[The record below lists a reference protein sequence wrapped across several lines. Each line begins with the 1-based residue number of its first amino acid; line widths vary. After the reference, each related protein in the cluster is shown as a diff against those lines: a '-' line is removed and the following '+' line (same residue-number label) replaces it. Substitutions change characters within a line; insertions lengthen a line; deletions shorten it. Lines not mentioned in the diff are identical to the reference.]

1 MNKERKTLLY
11 LASKNLG
18 KISEYQKLLSDINC
32 QLALQP
38 DSIDVVESGTTFREN
53 AVKKA
58 CEVSKKLNNYAI
70 ADDSG
75 LCIEALN
82 GSPGIYSSRYA
93 DNDMNR
99 IKRVLSEL
107 KGIHNRNAYFIANV
121 CVATPEGEIILDIE
135 EKCFGTILS
144 STRGTNG
151 FGYDP
156 IFEELSSR
164 LTFAE
169 MPNDIKDNLSHRG
182 KAIAKLIPEL
192 KKIFSDY

>member
-1 MNKERKTLLY
+1 MKKLLY
-11 LASKNLG
+11 LASKNSG
-18 KISEYQKLLSDINC
+18 KISEYKKLLSDVNC

-38 DSIDVVESGTTFREN
+38 DSIDVVESGKTFKEN

-93 DNDMNR
+93 NNDNDR

-107 KGIHNRNAYFIANV
+107 EGIHNRKAYFIANV
-121 CVATPEGEIILDIE
+121 CVATPQGELILDIE
-135 EKCFGTILS
+135 EKCFGIILS
-144 STRGTNG
+144 STRGKNG

-156 IFEELSSR
+156 IFEEISSR

-169 MPNDIKDNLSHRG
+169 MPNAIKDKLSHRG

-192 KKIFSDY
+192 KKIFPDY

>member
-1 MNKERKTLLY
+1 MKKLLY

-38 DSIDVVESGTTFREN
+38 DSIDVVETGKTFREN
-53 AVKKA
+53 AAKKA

-75 LCIEALN
+75 LCIDALN

-93 DNDMNR
+93 DNDKDR

-107 KGIHNRNAYFIANV
+107 EGVHDRNAYFLANV
-121 CVATPEGEIILDIE
+121 CLATPDGEIILDIE
-135 EKCFGTILS
+135 EKCFGKILS
-144 STRGTNG
+144 STRGGNG

-156 IFEELSSR
+156 IFEEFSSR

-169 MPNDIKDNLSHRG
+169 MPSSIKDNMSHRG
-182 KAIAKLIPEL
+182 KAVAKLIPEL
-192 KKIFSDY
+192 TKIFSDY

>member
-1 MNKERKTLLY
+1 MKKLLY
-11 LASKNLG
+11 IASKNLG

-38 DSIDVVESGTTFREN
+38 DSIDVVETGKTFREN

-93 DNDMNR
+93 DNDKER

-107 KGIHNRNAYFIANV
+107 EGIHNRNAYFIANV
-121 CVATPEGEIILDIE
+121 CVTNPEGEILLDIE

-144 STRGTNG
+144 STRGKNG

-156 IFEELSSR
+156 IFEEISSR

-169 MPNDIKDNLSHRG
+169 MSNTIKDKLSHRG

-192 KKIFSDY
+192 KKIFPDD

>member
-1 MNKERKTLLY
+1 MKKLLY

-38 DSIDVVESGTTFREN
+38 DSINIIETGKTFREN

-58 CEVSKKLNNYAI
+58 CEVSKKLNHYAI

-93 DNDMNR
+93 DNDKDR

-107 KGIHNRNAYFIANV
+107 EGVRDRNAYFVANV
-121 CVATPEGEIILDIE
+121 CVANPYGEIILDIE
-135 EKCFGTILS
+135 EKCFGTILLS
-144 STRGTNG
+144 SRGTNG

-156 IFEELSSR
+156 IFEECSSR

-192 KKIFSDY
+192 KKIFPDY

>member
-1 MNKERKTLLY
+1 MKKILY

-18 KISEYQKLLSDINC
+18 KISEYKKLLSDINC

-38 DSIDVVESGTTFREN
+38 DSIDVVESGKTFREN

-58 CEVSKKLNNYAI
+58 CEVSKKLNNFAI

-75 LCIEALN
+75 LCVEALN

-93 DNDMNR
+93 DNDRDR

-107 KGIHNRNAYFIANV
+107 EDIDNRNAYFVANV
-121 CVATPEGEIILDIE
+121 CVANPEGEIILDIE
-135 EKCFGTILS
+135 EKCFGTILL

>member
-1 MNKERKTLLY
+1 MKKLLY

-18 KISEYQKLLSDINC
+18 KIREYQKLLSDINC

-38 DSIDVVESGTTFREN
+38 DSIDVVETGKTFREN
-53 AVKKA
+53 AAKKA

-75 LCIEALN
+75 LCIDALN

-93 DNDMNR
+93 DNDKDR

-107 KGIHNRNAYFIANV
+107 EGVHDRNAYFLANV
-121 CVATPEGEIILDIE
+121 CLATPDGEIILDIE
-135 EKCFGTILS
+135 EKCFGTILLG
-144 STRGTNG
+144 TRGTNG

-156 IFEELSSR
+156 IFEEISSG

-169 MPNDIKDNLSHRG
+169 MSNDIKDNLSHRG
-182 KAIAKLIPEL
+182 KAIAKLIPKL
-192 KKIFSDY
+192 KKIFPDY

>member
-1 MNKERKTLLY
+1 MKKLLY

-38 DSIDVVESGTTFREN
+38 DSIDVVETGKTFREN
-53 AVKKA
+53 AAKKA

-75 LCIEALN
+75 LCIDSLN

-93 DNDMNR
+93 DNDKDR

-107 KGIHNRNAYFIANV
+107 EGVHDRNAYFLANV
-121 CVATPEGEIILDIE
+121 CLATPDGEIILDIE
-135 EKCFGTILS
+135 EKCFGTILLS
-144 STRGTNG
+144 PRGTNG

-156 IFEELSSR
+156 IFEEISSG

-169 MPNDIKDNLSHRG
+169 MSNDIKDNLSHRG
-182 KAIAKLIPEL
+182 KAIAKLIPKL
-192 KKIFSDY
+192 KKIFPDY

>member
-1 MNKERKTLLY
+1 MKKILY

-18 KISEYQKLLSDINC
+18 KISEYKKLLSDVNC

-38 DSIDVVESGTTFREN
+38 DSIDVVESGKTFKEN

-58 CEVSKKLNNYAI
+58 CEVSKKLNNFAI

-75 LCIEALN
+75 LCIDALN

-93 DNDMNR
+93 DNDRDR
-99 IKRVLSEL
+99 IKRVLNEL
-107 KGIHNRNAYFIANV
+107 EGINNRKAYFIANV

-135 EKCFGTILS
+135 AKCFGTILS
-144 STRGTNG
+144 SARGTNG

-156 IFEELSSR
+156 IFEELSSQ

-169 MPNDIKDNLSHRG
+169 MPNCIKDKLSHRG

-192 KKIFSDY
+192 KKIFRDY

>member
-1 MNKERKTLLY
+1 MKKLLY

-18 KISEYQKLLSDINC
+18 KISEYQKLLSDVNC
-32 QLALQP
+32 ELALQP
-38 DSIDVVESGTTFREN
+38 DSIEVVESGKTFREN

-75 LCIEALN
+75 LCIESLN
-82 GSPGIYSSRYA
+82 GNPGIYSSRYA
-93 DNDMNR
+93 NNDKDR
-99 IKRVLSEL
+99 IRRVLSEL
-107 KGIHNRNAYFIANV
+107 EGIHNRNAYFIANV
-121 CVATPEGEIILDIE
+121 CVASPKGEIILDVE
-135 EKCFGTILS
+135 GKCFGTILLS
-144 STRGTNG
+144 GRGTNG

-169 MPNDIKDNLSHRG
+169 MSNDIKDNLSHRG
-182 KAIAKLIPEL
+182 KAICKLIPEL
-192 KKIFSDY
+192 KKIFPDY

>member
-1 MNKERKTLLY
+1 MKKLLY

-32 QLALQP
+32 ELALQP
-38 DSIDVVESGTTFREN
+38 DSIDVVETGKTFREN

-82 GSPGIYSSRYA
+82 GRPGIYSSRYA
-93 DNDMNR
+93 DNDKDR
-99 IKRVLSEL
+99 INRVLSEL
-107 KGIHNRNAYFIANV
+107 VGIENRNAYFIANV

-135 EKCFGTILS
+135 EKCFGTILL

-156 IFEELSSR
+156 IFEEISSG

-169 MPNDIKDNLSHRG
+169 MSNDIKDNLSHRG

-192 KKIFSDY
+192 KKIFPDS

>member
-1 MNKERKTLLY
+1 MKKLLY

-38 DSIDVVESGTTFREN
+38 DSIDVVETGKTFREN
-53 AVKKA
+53 AAKKA

-93 DNDMNR
+93 DNDKDR

-107 KGIHNRNAYFIANV
+107 EGVHDRNAYFVANV
-121 CVATPEGEIILDIE
+121 CVATPDGELILDIE
-135 EKCFGTILS
+135 EKCFGTILTG
-144 STRGTNG
+144 TRGTNG

-156 IFEELSSR
+156 IFEESSSR

-182 KAIAKLIPEL
+182 KAIAKLIPAL
-192 KKIFSDY
+192 KKIFPDY

>member
-1 MNKERKTLLY
+1 MKKLLY

-18 KISEYQKLLSDINC
+18 KISEYQKLLSDIHC

-38 DSIDVVESGTTFREN
+38 DSIDVVETGKTFREN
-53 AVKKA
+53 AAKKA

-93 DNDMNR
+93 DNDRDR

-107 KGIHNRNAYFIANV
+107 EGVHDRNAYFVANV
-121 CVATPEGEIILDIE
+121 CLATPDGEIILDIE

-169 MPNDIKDNLSHRG
+169 MPYDIKDNLSHRG

-192 KKIFSDY
+192 KKIFPDY

>member
-1 MNKERKTLLY
+1 MKKLLY

-38 DSIDVVESGTTFREN
+38 DSIDVVETGKTFREN
-53 AVKKA
+53 AAKKA

-93 DNDMNR
+93 DNDMGR

-107 KGIHNRNAYFIANV
+107 EGVHDRSAYFVANV
-121 CVATPEGEIILDIE
+121 CVANPYGEIILDIE
-135 EKCFGTILS
+135 EKCFGTILLS
-144 STRGTNG
+144 ARGTNG

-156 IFEELSSR
+156 IFEEISSR

-169 MPNDIKDNLSHRG
+169 MSNDIKDNLSHRG
-182 KAIAKLIPEL
+182 KAISKLIPEI
-192 KKIFSDY
+192 KKIFPDY

>member
-1 MNKERKTLLY
+1 MKKLLY

-38 DSIDVVESGTTFREN
+38 DSINIIETGKTFREN

-58 CEVSKKLNNYAI
+58 CEVSKKLNHYAI

-93 DNDMNR
+93 DNDKDR

-107 KGIHNRNAYFIANV
+107 EGVRDRNAYFVANV
-121 CVATPEGEIILDIE
+121 CVANPYGEIILDIE
-135 EKCFGTILS
+135 EKCFGTILLS
-144 STRGTNG
+144 ARGTNG

-156 IFEELSSR
+156 IFEEISSR

-169 MPNDIKDNLSHRG
+169 MSNDIKDNLSHRG
-182 KAIAKLIPEL
+182 KAIAKLIPEI
-192 KKIFSDY
+192 KKIFPDY

>member
-1 MNKERKTLLY
+1 MKKLLY

-38 DSIDVVESGTTFREN
+38 DSINIIETGKTFREN

-58 CEVSKKLNNYAI
+58 CEVSKKLNHYAI

-93 DNDMNR
+93 DNDKDR

-107 KGIHNRNAYFIANV
+107 EGVHDRNAYFVANV
-121 CVATPEGEIILDIE
+121 CVANPYGEIILDIE
-135 EKCFGTILS
+135 EKCFGTILLS
-144 STRGTNG
+144 ARGTNG

-156 IFEELSSR
+156 IFEEISSR

-169 MPNDIKDNLSHRG
+169 MSNDIKDNLSHRG
-182 KAIAKLIPEL
+182 KAIAKLIPEI
-192 KKIFSDY
+192 KKIFPDY

>member
-1 MNKERKTLLY
+1 MKNLLY

-18 KISEYQKLLSDINC
+18 KICEYQKLLLGINC

-38 DSIDVVESGTTFREN
+38 DSIDVVETGKTFREN

-58 CEVSKKLNNYAI
+58 CEVSKKLNHYAI

-93 DNDMNR
+93 DNDKDR
-99 IKRVLSEL
+99 IERVLIEL
-107 KGIHNRNAYFIANV
+107 EGIHNRNAYFVANV
-121 CVATPEGEIILDIE
+121 CVATPDGEIILDIE

-144 STRGTNG
+144 EIRGTNG

-169 MPNDIKDNLSHRG
+169 MPNDIKDKLSHRG

-192 KKIFSDY
+192 KKIFPDY

>member
-1 MNKERKTLLY
+1 MKKLLY

-38 DSIDVVESGTTFREN
+38 DSIDVVETGKTFREN

-93 DNDMNR
+93 DNDQDR

-107 KGIHNRNAYFIANV
+107 EGAHNRNAYFVANV
-121 CVATPEGEIILDIE
+121 CVAAPDGEIILDIE
-135 EKCFGTILS
+135 EKCFGTILL

-156 IFEELSSR
+156 IFEEFSSG

-169 MPNDIKDNLSHRG
+169 MSNDTKDNLSHRG

-192 KKIFSDY
+192 KKIFPDY

>member
-1 MNKERKTLLY
+1 MKKLLY

-38 DSIDVVESGTTFREN
+38 DSIDVVETGKTFREN
-53 AVKKA
+53 AAKKA
-58 CEVSKKLNNYAI
+58 CEVSKKLNSYAI

-93 DNDMNR
+93 DNDIGR
-99 IKRVLSEL
+99 IKRVLREL
-107 KGIHNRNAYFIANV
+107 EGVHDRNAYFVANV
-121 CVATPEGEIILDIE
+121 CLANPDGEIILDIE
-135 EKCFGTILS
+135 EKCFGTILLQ
-144 STRGTNG
+144 TRGTNG

-156 IFEELSSR
+156 IFEEISSR

-169 MPNDIKDNLSHRG
+169 MSNDIKDNLSHRG
-182 KAIAKLIPEL
+182 KAIARLIPEL
-192 KKIFSDY
+192 KKIFPDS

>member
-1 MNKERKTLLY
+1 MKKLLY

-38 DSIDVVESGTTFREN
+38 DSIDVVETGKTFREN
-53 AVKKA
+53 AAKKA

-93 DNDMNR
+93 DNDKGR

-107 KGIHNRNAYFIANV
+107 EGVHNRNAYFVANV
-121 CVATPEGEIILDIE
+121 CLATPEGEILLDIE
-135 EKCFGTILS
+135 EKCFGTILL
-144 STRGTNG
+144 STRGTKG

-156 IFEELSSR
+156 IFEEISSG

-169 MPNDIKDNLSHRG
+169 MSNDIKDNLSHRG

-192 KKIFSDY
+192 KKIFPDY

>member
-1 MNKERKTLLY
+1 MKKLLY
-11 LASKNLG
+11 LASKNIG

-38 DSIDVVESGTTFREN
+38 DSIDVVETGKTFREN
-53 AVKKA
+53 AAKKA

-75 LCIEALN
+75 LCIDALN

-93 DNDMNR
+93 DNDIGR

-107 KGIHNRNAYFIANV
+107 EGVHDRNAYFVANV
-121 CVATPEGEIILDIE
+121 CLATPDGEIILDIE
-135 EKCFGTILS
+135 EKCFGTILL

-164 LTFAE
+164 LNFAE
-169 MPNDIKDNLSHRG
+169 MPNNIKDNLSHRG

-192 KKIFSDY
+192 KKIFPDY

>member
-1 MNKERKTLLY
+1 MKKLLY
-11 LASKNLG
+11 LASRNSG
-18 KISEYQKLLSDINC
+18 KISEYKKLLSDVNC
-32 QLALQP
+32 QLAFQP
-38 DSIDVVESGTTFREN
+38 DSIDVVETGKTFREN
-53 AVKKA
+53 AAKKA

-93 DNDMNR
+93 DNDKDR

-107 KGIHNRNAYFIANV
+107 EGVHDRNAYFLANV
-121 CVATPEGEIILDIE
+121 CLATPDGEIILDIE
-135 EKCFGTILS
+135 EKCFGTILL

-156 IFEELSSR
+156 IFEELSSK

-169 MPNDIKDNLSHRG
+169 MSNSIKDKLSHRG

>member
-1 MNKERKTLLY
+1 MKKLLY

-38 DSIDVVESGTTFREN
+38 DSIDVVETGKTFREN
-53 AVKKA
+53 AAKKA

-93 DNDMNR
+93 DNDKDR

-107 KGIHNRNAYFIANV
+107 EGVHDRNAYFLANV
-121 CVATPEGEIILDIE
+121 CLATPDGEIIIDIE
-135 EKCFGTILS
+135 EKCFGTILLS
-144 STRGTNG
+144 PRGTNG

-156 IFEELSSR
+156 IFEEISSG

-169 MPNDIKDNLSHRG
+169 MSNDIKDNLSHRG
-182 KAIAKLIPEL
+182 KAIAKLIPKL
-192 KKIFSDY
+192 KKIFPDY

>member
-1 MNKERKTLLY
+1 MKKLLY

-38 DSIDVVESGTTFREN
+38 DSIDVVETGKTFREN
-53 AVKKA
+53 AAKKA

-75 LCIEALN
+75 LCIDALN

-93 DNDMNR
+93 DNDKDR

-107 KGIHNRNAYFIANV
+107 EGVHDRNAYFAANV
-121 CVATPEGEIILDIE
+121 CVATPDGEIILDIE
-135 EKCFGTILS
+135 EKCFGTILLS
-144 STRGTNG
+144 PRGTKG

-169 MPNDIKDNLSHRG
+169 MSNDIKDNLSHRG
-182 KAIAKLIPEL
+182 KAIAKLIPKL
-192 KKIFSDY
+192 KKIFPDY

>member
-1 MNKERKTLLY
+1 MKKLLY

-18 KISEYQKLLSDINC
+18 KINEYQKLLSGINC

-38 DSIDVVESGTTFREN
+38 DSIDVVETGKTFREN
-53 AVKKA
+53 AAKKA

-82 GSPGIYSSRYA
+82 GNPGIYSSRYA
-93 DNDMNR
+93 DNDKDR

-107 KGIHNRNAYFIANV
+107 EGVHDRNAYFVANV
-121 CVATPEGEIILDIE
+121 CVATPDGEILLDIE
-135 EKCFGTILS
+135 EKCFGTILL
-144 STRGTNG
+144 STRGSNG

-156 IFEELSSR
+156 IFEEISSR

-169 MPNDIKDNLSHRG
+169 MSNDIKDDLSHRG
-182 KAIAKLIPEL
+182 KAINKLIPEL
-192 KKIFSDY
+192 KKIFPDY

>member
-1 MNKERKTLLY
+1 MKKLLY

-18 KISEYQKLLSDINC
+18 KITEYQKLLSDVNC

-38 DSIDVVESGTTFREN
+38 DSIDVVETGKTFREN
-53 AVKKA
+53 AAKKA

-93 DNDMNR
+93 DNDKDR

-107 KGIHNRNAYFIANV
+107 EGVHDRNAYFVANV
-121 CVATPEGEIILDIE
+121 CVANPYGEIILDIE
-135 EKCFGTILS
+135 EKCFGTILLS
-144 STRGTNG
+144 ARGTNG

-156 IFEELSSR
+156 IFEEISSR

-169 MPNDIKDNLSHRG
+169 MSNDIKDNLSHRG
-182 KAIAKLIPEL
+182 KAIAKLIPKL
-192 KKIFSDY
+192 KKIFPDY

>member
-1 MNKERKTLLY
+1 MKKLLY

-18 KISEYQKLLSDINC
+18 KISEYKKLLSDVNC

-38 DSIDVVESGTTFREN
+38 DSIDIVESGKTFKEN

-58 CEVSKKLNNYAI
+58 CEVSKKLNNFAI

-75 LCIEALN
+75 LCIDALN
-82 GSPGIYSSRYA
+82 GSPGIYSSRYS
-93 DNDMNR
+93 DNDENR

-107 KGIHNRNAYFIANV
+107 DGIDNRNAYFIANV
-121 CVATPEGEIILDIE
+121 CVASPKGEIILDIE

-144 STRGTNG
+144 KTRGKNG

-156 IFEELSSR
+156 IFEEVTSR

-182 KAIAKLIPEL
+182 KAISKLIPEL
-192 KKIFSDY
+192 KKIFPNY

>member
-1 MNKERKTLLY
+1 MKKLLY

-18 KISEYQKLLSDINC
+18 KISEYQRLLSDINC

-38 DSIDVVESGTTFREN
+38 DSINIIETGKTFREN

-58 CEVSKKLNNYAI
+58 CEVSKKLNHYAI

-93 DNDMNR
+93 DNDKDR

-107 KGIHNRNAYFIANV
+107 EGVHDRNAYFVANV
-121 CVATPEGEIILDIE
+121 CVANPYGEIILDIE
-135 EKCFGTILS
+135 EKCFGTILLS
-144 STRGTNG
+144 ARGTNG

-156 IFEELSSR
+156 IFEEISSR

-169 MPNDIKDNLSHRG
+169 MSNDIKDTLSHRG

>member
-1 MNKERKTLLY
+1 MKKLLY

-38 DSIDVVESGTTFREN
+38 DSIDVVETGKTFREN
-53 AVKKA
+53 AAKKA

-75 LCIEALN
+75 LCIKALN

-93 DNDMNR
+93 DNDIGR

-107 KGIHNRNAYFIANV
+107 EGVHDRNAYFVANV
-121 CVATPEGEIILDIE
+121 CLATPNGEIILDIE
-135 EKCFGTILS
+135 EKCFGTILLS
-144 STRGTNG
+144 ARGTNG

-156 IFEELSSR
+156 IFEEISSR

-169 MPNDIKDNLSHRG
+169 MSNDIKDNLSHRG
-182 KAIAKLIPEL
+182 KAIAKLIPEI
-192 KKIFSDY
+192 KKIFPDY

>member
-1 MNKERKTLLY
+1 MKKILY

-18 KISEYQKLLSDINC
+18 KISEYKKLLSDVNC

-38 DSIDVVESGTTFREN
+38 DSIDVVESGKTFREN

-58 CEVSKKLNNYAI
+58 CEVSKKLNNFAI

-93 DNDMNR
+93 NNDRDR
-99 IKRVLSEL
+99 IRRVLSEL
-107 KGIHNRNAYFIANV
+107 KGIDNRNAYFVANV
-121 CVATPEGEIILDIE
+121 CVATPEGEVILDIE
-135 EKCFGTILS
+135 EKCFGTILTG
-144 STRGTNG
+144 TRGTNG

-156 IFEELSSR
+156 IFEECSSR

-169 MPNDIKDNLSHRG
+169 MPNNIKDNLSHRG

-192 KKIFSDY
+192 KKIFPDY

>member
-1 MNKERKTLLY
+1 MNN
-11 LASKNLG
+11 S
-18 KISEYQKLLSDINC
+18 
-32 QLALQP
+32 
-38 DSIDVVESGTTFREN
+38 
-53 AVKKA
+53 
-58 CEVSKKLNNYAI
+58 AI

-93 DNDMNR
+93 DNDRDR
-99 IKRVLSEL
+99 IRRVLSEL
-107 KGIHNRNAYFIANV
+107 DGIHNRNAYFIANV

-144 STRGTNG
+144 TTRGTNG

-169 MPNDIKDNLSHRG
+169 MTNDIKDNVSHRG
-182 KAIAKLIPEL
+182 KALSLIH
-192 KKIFSDY
+192 I

>member
-1 MNKERKTLLY
+1 MKKILY

-18 KISEYQKLLSDINC
+18 KISEYKKLLSDINC

-38 DSIDVVESGTTFREN
+38 ESIDVVESGKTFKEN

-58 CEVSKKLNNYAI
+58 CEVSKKMNNFAI

-82 GSPGIYSSRYA
+82 GRPGIYSSRYA
-93 DNDMNR
+93 DNDRDR
-99 IKRVLSEL
+99 IKRVLNEL
-107 KGIHNRNAYFIANV
+107 DGIHNRNAYFIANV

-135 EKCFGTILS
+135 GKCFGTILS
-144 STRGTNG
+144 TTRGTNG

-156 IFEELSSR
+156 IFEEISSR

-169 MPNDIKDNLSHRG
+169 MPNDIKDKLSHRG

-192 KKIFSDY
+192 KKIFPDY

>member
-1 MNKERKTLLY
+1 MKKLLY
-11 LASKNLG
+11 LASKTLG
-18 KISEYQKLLSDINC
+18 KISEYQKLLSEINC

-38 DSIDVVESGTTFREN
+38 DSIDVVETGKTFREN
-53 AVKKA
+53 AAKKA

-93 DNDMNR
+93 DNDKDR

-107 KGIHNRNAYFIANV
+107 EGIDNRNAYFVANV
-121 CVATPEGEIILDIE
+121 CVATPDGELILDIE
-135 EKCFGTILS
+135 EKCFGTILL

-156 IFEELSSR
+156 IFEEFSSR

-169 MPNDIKDNLSHRG
+169 MSNDIKDNLSHRG

-192 KKIFSDY
+192 KKIFPDY

>member
-1 MNKERKTLLY
+1 MKKLLY

-18 KISEYQKLLSDINC
+18 KISEYQKLLSGINC

-38 DSIDVVESGTTFREN
+38 DSIDVVETGKTFREN

-82 GSPGIYSSRYA
+82 GNPGIYSSRYA
-93 DNDMNR
+93 DNDKDR

-107 KGIHNRNAYFIANV
+107 EGVLDRNAYFVANV
-121 CVATPEGEIILDIE
+121 CVATPDGEIILDIE
-135 EKCFGTILS
+135 EKCFGTILLN
-144 STRGTNG
+144 TRGSNG

-156 IFEELSSR
+156 IFEEISSK

-169 MPNDIKDNLSHRG
+169 MSNDIKDNLSHRG
-182 KAIAKLIPEL
+182 KAINKLIPEL
-192 KKIFSDY
+192 KKIFPDY

>member
-1 MNKERKTLLY
+1 MKKLLY

-18 KISEYQKLLSDINC
+18 KISEYQKLLSGINC

-38 DSIDVVESGTTFREN
+38 DSIDVVETGKTFREN
-53 AVKKA
+53 AAKKA

-93 DNDMNR
+93 DNDKDR

-107 KGIHNRNAYFIANV
+107 EGIDNRNAYFVANV
-121 CVATPEGEIILDIE
+121 CVATPDGELILDIE
-135 EKCFGTILS
+135 EKCFGTILL

-156 IFEELSSR
+156 IFEEFSSR

-169 MPNDIKDNLSHRG
+169 MSNDIKDNLSHRG

-192 KKIFSDY
+192 KKIFPDY

>member
-1 MNKERKTLLY
+1 MKKLLY

-38 DSIDVVESGTTFREN
+38 DSIDVVETGKTFREN
-53 AVKKA
+53 AAKKA

-75 LCIEALN
+75 LCIKALN

-93 DNDMNR
+93 DNDIDR
-99 IKRVLSEL
+99 IQRVLSEL
-107 KGIHNRNAYFIANV
+107 EGVHDRNAYFVANV
-121 CVATPEGEIILDIE
+121 CLATPDGEIILDIE
-135 EKCFGTILS
+135 EKCFGTILLS
-144 STRGTNG
+144 ARGTNG

-156 IFEELSSR
+156 IFEEISSR

-169 MPNDIKDNLSHRG
+169 MSNDIKDNLSHRG
-182 KAIAKLIPEL
+182 KAIARLIPEL
-192 KKIFSDY
+192 KKIFPDY

>member
-1 MNKERKTLLY
+1 MKKLLF

-38 DSIDVVESGTTFREN
+38 DSIDVVETGKTFREN
-53 AVKKA
+53 AAKKA

-75 LCIEALN
+75 LCIDALN

-93 DNDMNR
+93 DNDIGR

-107 KGIHNRNAYFIANV
+107 EGVHDRNAYFVANV
-121 CVATPEGEIILDIE
+121 CLATPDGEIILDIE
-135 EKCFGTILS
+135 EKCFGTILLS
-144 STRGTNG
+144 PRGTNG

-156 IFEELSSR
+156 IFEEISSG

-169 MPNDIKDNLSHRG
+169 MSNDIKDNLSHRG
-182 KAIAKLIPEL
+182 KAIAKLIPKL
-192 KKIFSDY
+192 KKIFPDY

>member
-1 MNKERKTLLY
+1 MKKLLY

-38 DSIDVVESGTTFREN
+38 DSIDVVETGKTFREN
-53 AVKKA
+53 AAKKA

-75 LCIEALN
+75 LCIDALN

-93 DNDMNR
+93 DNDKDR

-107 KGIHNRNAYFIANV
+107 EGVHDRNAYFLANV
-121 CVATPEGEIILDIE
+121 CLATPDGEIILDIE

-144 STRGTNG
+144 STRGKNG

-156 IFEELSSR
+156 IFIPENRR
-164 LTFAE
+164 LTFGQIS
-169 MPNDIKDNLSHRG
+169 PKLKFRNDHRS
-182 KAIAKLIPEL
+182 KAF
-192 KKIFSDY
+192 KKIKKFF

>member
-1 MNKERKTLLY
+1 MKKLLY
-11 LASKNLG
+11 LASKNSG
-18 KISEYQKLLSDINC
+18 KICEYQKLLSDVNC

-38 DSIDVVESGTTFREN
+38 DSIEVIESGKTFKEN
-53 AVKKA
+53 AEKKA
-58 CEVSKKLNNYAI
+58 CVVSKKLNNYAI

-93 DNDMNR
+93 DNDKDR

-107 KGIHNRNAYFIANV
+107 EGVHDRNAYFLANV
-121 CVATPEGEIILDIE
+121 CLATPDGEIILDIE
-135 EKCFGTILS
+135 EKCFGTILLS
-144 STRGTNG
+144 PRGTNG

-156 IFEELSSR
+156 IFEEISSG

-169 MPNDIKDNLSHRG
+169 MSNDIKDNLSHRG

-192 KKIFSDY
+192 KKIFPDY

>member
-1 MNKERKTLLY
+1 MKKLLY

-18 KISEYQKLLSDINC
+18 KIGEYQKLLSDVNC

-38 DSIDVVESGTTFREN
+38 DSIDVLESGETFKEN
-53 AVKKA
+53 AAKKA

-82 GSPGIYSSRYA
+82 GSPGIYSSRYG
-93 DNDMNR
+93 DNDKSR
-99 IKRVLSEL
+99 INRVLREL
-107 KGIHNRNAYFIANV
+107 QGINNRNAYFIANV
-121 CVATPEGEIILDIE
+121 CVSSPEGEIILDIE
-135 EKCFGTILS
+135 AKCFGKILS
-144 STRGTNG
+144 SIRGTNG

-156 IFEELSSR
+156 IFEEISTK

-169 MPNDIKDNLSHRG
+169 MSNEIKDKLSHRG

-192 KKIFSDY
+192 KKIFPDY